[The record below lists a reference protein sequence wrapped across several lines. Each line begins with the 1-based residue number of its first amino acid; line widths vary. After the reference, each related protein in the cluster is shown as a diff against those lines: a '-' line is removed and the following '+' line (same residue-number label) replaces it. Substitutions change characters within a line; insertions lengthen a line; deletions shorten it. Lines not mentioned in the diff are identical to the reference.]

1 MLAIKDNKLGAV
13 LRSLK
18 TKEGRREFYQKN
30 KPMVLYVL
38 FGVGTTI
45 ISLGSYYLF
54 RVLFPDADSVPEWF
68 SWIFKITAKL
78 NIESN
83 TVFPVLASWVLANL
97 FSFFITRTTVFGS
110 KTRNFWKI
118 MFELAKFFA
127 ARIATLIVD
136 MVIMFLLVD
145 LPGISGGLYEFAA
158 KIFSNI
164 VVLILN
170 YILSRIFVFRKKKK
184 HQKPIADPTADP
196 PANLNADRPADLT
209 ESQPE
214 NGTN

>member
-1 MLAIKDNKLGAV
+1 MVSEIKDNNKVGLGDV

-18 TKEGRREFYQKN
+18 TKDGRREFYEKN

-38 FGVGTTI
+38 FGIGTTI

-54 RVLFPDADSVPEWF
+54 RILFPDAESVPEYF
-68 SWIFKITAKL
+68 AWIFRITSKL
-78 NIESN
+78 NIESS
-83 TVFPVLASWVLANL
+83 TVLPVLLSWILANL
-97 FSFFITRTTVFGS
+97 FSFFMTRVQVFGS
-110 KTRNFWKI
+110 KTKNFWKI

-136 MVIMFLLVD
+136 MIIMFLLVD
-145 LPGISGGLYEFAA
+145 LPNIHGGLYEFAA

-170 YILSRIFVFRKKKK
+170 YILSKIFVFRKKKK
-184 HQKPIADPTADP
+184 LKRPVEKP
-196 PANLNADRPADLT
+196 T
-209 ESQPE
+209 E
-214 NGTN
+214 

>member
-1 MLAIKDNKLGAV
+1 MVSEIKDNNKTKLGDV

-18 TKEGRREFYQKN
+18 TKEGRREFYEKN
-30 KPMVLYVL
+30 RPMVLYIT
-38 FGVGTTI
+38 FGIGTTI

-54 RVLFPDADSVPEWF
+54 RMLFPDAESVPEYF
-68 SWIFKITAKL
+68 SWIFNITAKF
-78 NIESN
+78 NIESS
-83 TVFPVLASWVLANL
+83 TVLPVLLSWILANL
-97 FSFFITRTTVFGS
+97 FSFFVTRSTVFGS

-145 LPGISGGLYEFAA
+145 LPNIHGGLYEFAA

-184 HQKPIADPTADP
+184 YKKPA
-196 PANLNADRPADLT
+196 
-209 ESQPE
+209 E
-214 NGTN
+214 

>member
-1 MLAIKDNKLGAV
+1 MTIKEKKTGLGAV

-18 TKEGRREFYQKN
+18 TKEGRREFYEKN
-30 KPMVLYVL
+30 RPMVLYIT
-38 FGVGTTI
+38 FGIGTTF
-45 ISLGSYYLF
+45 ISLGSYYLV
-54 RVLFPDADSVPEWF
+54 RWLFPDADSVPEYF

-78 NIESN
+78 NIESS
-83 TVFPVLASWVLANL
+83 TVLPVLISWILANL
-97 FSFFITRTTVFGS
+97 FSFFVTRSTVFGS

-136 MVIMFLLVD
+136 MIIMFLLVD
-145 LPGISGGLYEFAA
+145 LPGIHGGIYEFAA

-184 HQKPIADPTADP
+184 HRTVD
-196 PANLNADRPADLT
+196 
-209 ESQPE
+209 S
-214 NGTN
+214 

>member
-1 MLAIKDNKLGAV
+1 MVLEIKESNKDKIGLGDI

-18 TKEGRREFYQKN
+18 TKEGRREFYEKN
-30 KPMVLYVL
+30 RPMVLYIL
-38 FGVGTTI
+38 FGVGTTF
-45 ISLGSYYLF
+45 ISLGSYYLVRF
-54 RVLFPDADSVPEWF
+54 LFPDAESVPEYF

-78 NIESN
+78 NIESS
-83 TVFPVLASWVLANL
+83 TVLPVLISWILANL
-97 FSFFITRTTVFGS
+97 FSFFITRSTVFGS

-145 LPGISGGLYEFAA
+145 LPNIHGGLYEFAA

-170 YILSRIFVFRKKKK
+170 YILSRIFVFRKKKQYK
-184 HQKPIADPTADP
+184 KSA
-196 PANLNADRPADLT
+196 
-209 ESQPE
+209 E
-214 NGTN
+214 